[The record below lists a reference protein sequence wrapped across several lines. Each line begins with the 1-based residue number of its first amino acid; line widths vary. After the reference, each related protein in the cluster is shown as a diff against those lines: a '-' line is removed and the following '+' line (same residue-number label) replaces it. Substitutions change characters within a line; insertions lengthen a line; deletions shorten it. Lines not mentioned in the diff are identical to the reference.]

1 VDVTKSSK
9 TVATLGICAAA
20 LVACLLIA
28 RDFVLRRPS
37 IVSCLDGSHPAID
50 IRDFTTQYW
59 TYSVKLEANVADKA
73 KVSTELDPKTLEQV
87 SEALQEGR
95 EFRKYVV
102 AGYNSCAITQAQYG
116 QFETR
121 FRALDALAREINT
134 LLSKPALPQQESTKL
149 AVLIRQY
156 GDLAKQL
163 GSQ

>member
-1 VDVTKSSK
+1 MTKSAK
-9 TVATLGICAAA
+9 TVAIVAIGAAV
-20 LVACLLIA
+20 LVTGVLVVRDLL
-28 RDFVLRRPS
+28 LRRPS
-37 IVSCLDGSHPAID
+37 VVRCPDGSHPAID

-59 TYSVKLEANVADKA
+59 TYSVKLEASVADRA
-73 KVSTELDPKTLEQV
+73 KISTELDPKTLEQV
-87 SEALQEGR
+87 SESLQEAR

-134 LLSKPALPQQESTKL
+134 LLSKPALPQEESTKL
-149 AVLIRQY
+149 PGLIRQY